1 LFRYQAPGRYPDASS
16 GIDKPNFE
24 EYNFKNC
31 DTGRL
36 DLMPLS
42 LRIPPEK
49 EKMINKAANKAGKT
63 KSAFILE
70 AVDEKLGLAKN
81 REQTIR
87 ELAGWLSTEEA
98 KKLRESL
105 RVFSQIH
112 EGDWD

>member
-1 LFRYQAPGRYPDASS
+1 MRYREVRCHASKLKDS
-16 GIDKPNFE
+16 
-24 EYNFKNC
+24 
-31 DTGRL
+31 
-36 DLMPLS
+36 
-42 LRIPPEK
+42 PEK
-49 EKMINKAANKAGKT
+49 EKMISRAANKAGKT

-87 ELAGWLSTEEA
+87 ELAGWLSTEET

-105 RVFSQIH
+105 RVFSQIQ